1 MSVLNRMTKGFF
13 YVALIALA
21 LLQSCVMGVFFSGAV
36 LSVVTAVWTIIK
48 PLPSV
53 MTEKMWLVYLLSGIP
68 ASIYIFVY
76 LIVDLIQ
83 SRSKKHNNKGN
94 GNQ

>member
-1 MSVLNRMTKGFF
+1 MSVLNKMARGLF
-13 YVALIALA
+13 YIGLICLMIF
-21 LLQSCVMGVFFSGAV
+21 QSCVMGVFFSGAV

-68 ASIYIFVY
+68 ASIYIFVFI
-76 LIVDLIQ
+76 LVDLIQ

>member
-1 MSVLNRMTKGFF
+1 MSVLNKTVKGFF
-13 YVALIALA
+13 YVGLTAFALV
-21 LLQSCVMGVFFSGAV
+21 QSCVMGIFFSGAV

-76 LIVDLIQ
+76 LVVDLIK
-83 SRSKKHNNKGN
+83 SRSKKHKKQDN
-94 GNQ
+94 GNH

>member
-1 MSVLNRMTKGFF
+1 MSVLNKMTKGFF

>member
-1 MSVLNRMTKGFF
+1 MSVLNKTVKGFF
-13 YVALIALA
+13 YVALMAYA
-21 LLQSCVMGVFFSGAV
+21 LLQSCIVGIFFSGAV

-83 SRSKKHNNKGN
+83 SRSKKHKKQDN
-94 GNQ
+94 GNH

>member
-1 MSVLNRMTKGFF
+1 MSVLNKTVRGFF
-13 YVALIALA
+13 YVGLTAFALV
-21 LLQSCVMGVFFSGAV
+21 QSCVMGVFFSGAV

-76 LIVDLIQ
+76 LVADLIK
-83 SRSKKHNNKGN
+83 SRSKKHNKQDN
-94 GNQ
+94 GNH